1 MRFITEA
8 CGCSSEAC
16 NPPCGPSVDPRN
28 HPKGTATGPV
38 GRNLRDT
45 NEPFRCHQNIE
56 STALLQEVHEDQ
68 INGCS
73 EEVEEWEELEFL
85 VDSGASATVVGKE
98 EVRAVQASEP
108 DSSVH
113 YRLADGS
120 RIPNLGEKDFRA
132 VTDEYRPLRLKAQV
146 TEVDRPLLSVAQVVH
161 MGGKVVFSPEA
172 SYIES
177 TLKSG
182 ATRRDSLEFR
192 NGLYMLKVWI
202 PRKQDAPFQ
211 GPA

>member
-1 MRFITEA
+1 M
-8 CGCSSEAC
+8 
-16 NPPCGPSVDPRN
+16 
-28 HPKGTATGPV
+28 
-38 GRNLRDT
+38 
-45 NEPFRCHQNIE
+45 
-56 STALLQEVHEDQ
+56 QEVHEDQ

-120 RIPNLGEKDFRA
+120 RIPNLGEKYFRA
-132 VTDEYRPLRLKAQV
+132 VTAEYRSLRLKAQV

-177 TLKSG
+177 KLKSG

-192 NGLYMLKVWI
+192 NGLYVLKVWI
-202 PRKQDAPFQ
+202 PRKQDTPFQ

>member
-1 MRFITEA
+1 M
-8 CGCSSEAC
+8 
-16 NPPCGPSVDPRN
+16 
-28 HPKGTATGPV
+28 
-38 GRNLRDT
+38 GRNLGST
-45 NEPFRCHQNIE
+45 NEPNHCYQNIE
-56 STALLQEVHEDQ
+56 STALLQEVHEGQ

-85 VDSGASATVVGKE
+85 VDSGASSTVVGKE

-177 TLKSG
+177 KLKDG
-182 ATRRDSLEFR
+182 TTRRDNLEFR
-192 NGLYMLKVWI
+192 KHEGGFGLYMLKVWI